1 MSQETEISEIT
12 ADTVVPFPK
21 CCTFGKPRKS
31 KKAQLEYFVSL
42 QTWSVSGYLILAVYV
57 IIKLLIIML
66 YYTNTINHFTAYFH
80 YIFIRVPSELYSGLG
95 LTAERYLIRFL
106 ISNS

>member
-12 ADTVVPFPK
+12 ADRVVPFPK
-21 CCTFGKPRKS
+21 CCTVGKPRKS
-31 KKAQLEYFVSL
+31 KKGQLEYFVTL

-80 YIFIRVPSELYSGLG
+80 YIFIRVPSELYFCFRAYSRKIL
-95 LTAERYLIRFL
+95 
-106 ISNS
+106 N